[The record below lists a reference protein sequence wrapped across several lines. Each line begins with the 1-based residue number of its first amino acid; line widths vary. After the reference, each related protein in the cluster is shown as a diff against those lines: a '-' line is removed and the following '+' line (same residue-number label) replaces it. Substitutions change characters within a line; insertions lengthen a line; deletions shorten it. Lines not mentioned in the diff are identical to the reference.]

1 MTRWNRLTFLLIC
14 TIVVFTTLAYGT
26 VHQPIIAVAYIFVV
40 LAALA
45 WAIDGFAVGKLQF
58 SRSFLQLP
66 LVLLAAYAVIQTVPF
81 GTYSEAAGVASI
93 PRTISVEPFATQVT
107 ALHMLFLAAFFA
119 IVLSSIDS
127 AKRLQRLVAVLTIF
141 GFVYA
146 FYSILQSV
154 LSPDKI
160 YGIYK
165 PQTAT
170 PFGSFVNRHNFAAI
184 IELLIALPLGM
195 LFAGSLR
202 PDKRLIY
209 VVAAALMGTAL
220 LLSGSRGGLVA
231 LVAEVL
237 LMVILTTH
245 LRGTKDLVL
254 KAGLSVLLLLAA
266 VGGAIF
272 VGGDTSLTRF
282 ATGAASDDIT
292 SNRSQIWF
300 VTLKVIGEHMPFG
313 AGLGAF
319 PQAYAKLDNSSGFE
333 RVDQAHND
341 YLQIVADAGI
351 VGLVIGA
358 LFLFWFF
365 REGRRNVRVDNK
377 FRRGIA
383 VGAFAG
389 CFGILVHSAFDFVLH
404 ITAVSIMFLTVLAIL
419 VATGRKYPDDITD
432 HDDHQPKRRR
442 RKAPVVSISETER
455 RPNTDV
461 QSAGF
466 SLLPR

>member
-1 MTRWNRLTFLLIC
+1 MTLWNRIVFLLIC
-14 TIVVFTTLAYGT
+14 TIVIFTTLAYGT
-26 VHQPIIAVAYIFVV
+26 VHQPIIAVTYILVS
-40 LAALA
+40 LTMIA
-45 WAIDGFAVGKLQF
+45 WAVDGFAGGELKF
-58 SRSFLQLP
+58 SRSLLQLP
-66 LVLLAAYAVIQTVPF
+66 LILLALYAFIQTIPF
-81 GTYSEAAGVASI
+81 GTYAEASGLTAI

-107 ALHMLFLAAFFA
+107 ALHILFLAAFFA
-119 IVLSSIDS
+119 VILTSLDS
-127 AKRLQRLVAVLTIF
+127 AARLRKFVALLTIF
-141 GFVYA
+141 GFIYA
-146 FYSILQSV
+146 FYAILQSV

-165 PQTAT
+165 PQSAT
-170 PFGSFVNRHNFAAI
+170 PFGSFVNRHDFAAI

-195 LFAGSLR
+195 LFSGSLR

-231 LVAEVL
+231 LVAEIL
-237 LMVILTTH
+237 LIVILTTRSH
-245 LRGTKDLVL
+245 GAKNLVL
-254 KAGLSVLLLLAA
+254 KAGLSILLVLSA

-282 ATGAASDDIT
+282 ATATASDDIT
-292 SNRSQIWF
+292 SNRSQIWS
-300 VTLKVIGEHMPFG
+300 VTLKVIGEYLPFG

-319 PQAYAKLDNSSGFE
+319 PQAYSKLDTASGFE

-341 YLQIVADAGI
+341 YLQMLADAGI
-351 VGLVIGA
+351 VGLVIGG

-365 REGRRNVRVDNK
+365 REGKRNVSASNK

-404 ITAVSIMFLTVLAIL
+404 ITAVSVMFIAVMSIL
-419 VATGRKYPDDITD
+419 VATGRTYPDDVTD
-432 HDDHQPKRRR
+432 HDDEQQKRRR
-442 RKAPVVSISETER
+442 RKASVTPISTIEKA
-455 RPNTDV
+455 
-461 QSAGF
+461 Q
-466 SLLPR
+466 

>member
-1 MTRWNRLTFLLIC
+1 MTLWNRLVFLLIC
-14 TIVVFTTLAYGT
+14 TIVMFTTLAYGT
-26 VHQPIIAVAYIFVV
+26 VHQPIIAVTYILVSLLMIV
-40 LAALA
+40 
-45 WAIDGFAVGKLQF
+45 WAVDGFASGKLQF
-58 SRSFLQLP
+58 SRSLLQLP
-66 LVLLAAYAVIQTVPF
+66 LLLLAIYAFIQTIPF
-81 GTYSEAAGVASI
+81 GTYAEAAGVTGI
-93 PRTISVEPFATQVT
+93 PRTISVEPFATEVT
-107 ALHMLFLAAFFA
+107 ALHMLFLAAFFM
-119 IVLSSIDS
+119 IVLASIDS
-127 AKRLQRLVAVLTIF
+127 AARLKKFVAVLTIF
-141 GFVYA
+141 GFIYA
-146 FYSILQSV
+146 FYAILQSV

-165 PQTAT
+165 PQSAT
-170 PFGSFVNRHNFAAI
+170 PFGSFVNRHDFAAI

-195 LFAGSLR
+195 LFSGSLR

-237 LMVILTTH
+237 LIVILTTR

-254 KAGLSVLLLLAA
+254 KAGLSILMLLAA

-292 SNRSQIWF
+292 SNRSQIWS
-300 VTLKVIGEHMPFG
+300 VTVKVIGEHMPFG

-319 PQAYAKLDNSSGFE
+319 TQAYAKLDTSTGFE

-341 YLQIVADAGI
+341 YLQMLADAGI
-351 VGLVIGA
+351 IGLVIGG

-365 REGRRNVRVDNK
+365 REGRRNVRIDNK

-404 ITAVSIMFLTVLAIL
+404 ITAVSVMFIAVMSIL
-419 VATGRKYPDDITD
+419 VATGRKYHDDITD
-432 HDDHQPKRRR
+432 HDDESSKRRR
-442 RKAPVVSISETER
+442 RKANVTPISTLEKA
-455 RPNTDV
+455 
-461 QSAGF
+461 Q
-466 SLLPR
+466 

>member
-1 MTRWNRLTFLLIC
+1 MTLWNRLTFLLIC
-14 TIVVFTTLAYGT
+14 TIVIFTTLAYGT
-26 VHQPIIAVAYIFVV
+26 VHQPIIAVTYILISLTMIVW
-40 LAALA
+40 AA
-45 WAIDGFAVGKLQF
+45 DGFASRKLQF
-58 SRSFLQLP
+58 SRSLLQLP
-66 LVLLAAYAVIQTVPF
+66 LILLAVYAFIQTIPF
-81 GTYSEAAGVASI
+81 GTYAEAAGVAGI

-107 ALHMLFLAAFFA
+107 AMHMLFLAAFFA
-119 IVLSSIDS
+119 IVLASIDS
-127 AKRLQRLVAVLTIF
+127 AKRLKTFVAVLTIF
-141 GFVYA
+141 GFIYA
-146 FYSILQSV
+146 FYAILQSV

-165 PQTAT
+165 PQSAT

-195 LFAGSLR
+195 LFSGSLR

-237 LMVILTTH
+237 LIVILTTR

-254 KAGLSVLLLLAA
+254 KAGLSILLLLAA

-282 ATGAASDDIT
+282 AVGAQSDDIT
-292 SNRSQIWF
+292 SNRSQIWS
-300 VTLKVIGEHMPFG
+300 VTVKVIGEYMPLG

-319 PQAYAKLDNSSGFE
+319 TQAYAKLDTSSGFE

-341 YLQIVADAGI
+341 YLQILADAGI

-365 REGRRNVRVDNK
+365 REGKRNVRIDNK

-404 ITAVSIMFLTVLAIL
+404 ITAVSVMFLAVLSIL
-419 VATGRKYPDDITD
+419 VATGRKYQDDITD
-432 HDDHQPKRRR
+432 HDDEASKRRR
-442 RKAPVVSISETER
+442 RKASVVPISEKA
-455 RPNTDV
+455 
-461 QSAGF
+461 S
-466 SLLPR
+466 

>member
-1 MTRWNRLTFLLIC
+1 MTFGNRIVFLLIC
-14 TIVVFTTLAYGT
+14 SIVIFTTLAYGT
-26 VHQPIIAVAYIFVV
+26 VHQPIIAVTYLLVSLTMIV
-40 LAALA
+40 
-45 WAIDGFAVGKLQF
+45 WAVDGFASGKLQF
-58 SRSFLQLP
+58 SRSLLQLP
-66 LVLLAAYAVIQTVPF
+66 LLLLAIYAFIQTVPL
-81 GTYSEAAGVASI
+81 GTYGEAAGVTSI
-93 PRTISVEPFATQVT
+93 PRTISVEPFETQVT
-107 ALHMLFLAAFFA
+107 ALHMLFLAAFFM
-119 IVLSSIDS
+119 IVLTSIDS
-127 AKRLQRLVAVLTIF
+127 AKRLKNFVAVLTIF
-141 GFVYA
+141 GFIYA
-146 FYSILQSV
+146 FYAILQSV

-195 LFAGSLR
+195 LFSGSLR

-209 VVAAALMGTAL
+209 VVAVALMGTAL

-237 LMVILTTH
+237 LIVILTTH

-254 KAGLSVLLLLAA
+254 KAGLSILMMLAA

-292 SNRSQIWF
+292 SNRSQIWS
-300 VTLKVIGEHMPFG
+300 VTVKVIGEHMPFG

-319 PQAYAKLDNSSGFE
+319 TQAYTKLDTSSGFE

-341 YLQIVADAGI
+341 YLQVLADAGI

-365 REGRRNVRVDNK
+365 REGRRNVRIDNK

-404 ITAVSIMFLTVLAIL
+404 ITAVSVMFIAVLSIL
-419 VATGRKYPDDITD
+419 VATGRKYADDIID
-432 HDDHQPKRRR
+432 HDDESSKRRR
-442 RKAPVVSISETER
+442 RKATVTPISEIER
-455 RPNTDV
+455 
-461 QSAGF
+461 A
-466 SLLPR
+466 

>member
-1 MTRWNRLTFLLIC
+1 MTLWNRLTFLLIC
-14 TIVVFTTLAYGT
+14 TIVIFTTIAYGT
-26 VHQPIIAVAYIFVV
+26 VHQPIIAVTYILVSLLMIV
-40 LAALA
+40 
-45 WAIDGFAVGKLQF
+45 WAVDGFASGKLQF
-58 SRSFLQLP
+58 SRSLLQLP
-66 LVLLAAYAVIQTVPF
+66 LILLAIYAFIQTIPF
-81 GTYSEAAGVASI
+81 GTYAEATGVAGI

-107 ALHMLFLAAFFA
+107 AMHMLFLAAFFG
-119 IVLSSIDS
+119 IVLASIDS
-127 AKRLQRLVAVLTIF
+127 AKRLQRIVAVLTIF
-141 GFVYA
+141 GFIYA
-146 FYSILQSV
+146 FFAILQSV

-195 LFAGSLR
+195 LFSGALR

-220 LLSGSRGGLVA
+220 LLSESRGGLVA
-231 LVAEVL
+231 LVAEIL
-237 LMVILTTH
+237 LIVILTTR
-245 LRGTKDLVL
+245 LRGTKQLVL
-254 KAGLSVLLLLAA
+254 KAGLSILLLLAA

-292 SNRSQIWF
+292 SNRSQIWS
-300 VTLKVIGEHMPFG
+300 VTVKVIGEYMPLG

-319 PQAYAKLDNSSGFE
+319 TQAYAKLDTSSGFE

-341 YLQIVADAGI
+341 YLQVLADAGI

-365 REGRRNVRVDNK
+365 RESRRNVRIDNK

-404 ITAVSIMFLTVLAIL
+404 ITAVSVMFLAVLSIL
-419 VATGRKYPDDITD
+419 VATGRKYHDDITD
-432 HDDHQPKRRR
+432 HDDESSRRRR
-442 RKAPVVSISETER
+442 RKASVVPISEKA
-455 RPNTDV
+455 
-461 QSAGF
+461 S
-466 SLLPR
+466 

>member
-1 MTRWNRLTFLLIC
+1 MTLWNRLTFLLIC
-14 TIVVFTTLAYGT
+14 TIVIFTTIAYGT
-26 VHQPIIAVAYIFVV
+26 VHQPIIAVTYILVSLLMIV
-40 LAALA
+40 
-45 WAIDGFAVGKLQF
+45 WAVDGFASGKLQF
-58 SRSFLQLP
+58 SRSLLQLP
-66 LVLLAAYAVIQTVPF
+66 LILLAIYAFIQTIPF
-81 GTYSEAAGVASI
+81 GTYAEATGVAGI

-107 ALHMLFLAAFFA
+107 AMHMLFLAAFFG
-119 IVLSSIDS
+119 IVLVSIDS
-127 AKRLQRLVAVLTIF
+127 AKRLQRIVAVLTIF
-141 GFVYA
+141 GFIYA
-146 FYSILQSV
+146 FYAILQSV

-195 LFAGSLR
+195 LFSGALR

-220 LLSGSRGGLVA
+220 LLSESRGGLVA
-231 LVAEVL
+231 LVAEIL
-237 LMVILTTH
+237 LIVILTTR
-245 LRGTKDLVL
+245 LRGTKQLVL
-254 KAGLSVLLLLAA
+254 KAGLSILLLLAA

-292 SNRSQIWF
+292 SNRSQIWS
-300 VTLKVIGEHMPFG
+300 VTVKVIGEYMPLG

-319 PQAYAKLDNSSGFE
+319 TQAYAKLDTSSGFE

-341 YLQIVADAGI
+341 YLQVLADAGI

-365 REGRRNVRVDNK
+365 RESRRNVRIDNK

-404 ITAVSIMFLTVLAIL
+404 ITAVSVMFLAVLSIL
-419 VATGRKYPDDITD
+419 VATGRKYHDDITD
-432 HDDHQPKRRR
+432 HDDESSRRRR
-442 RKAPVVSISETER
+442 RKASVVPITEKA
-455 RPNTDV
+455 
-461 QSAGF
+461 S
-466 SLLPR
+466 